1 MLPGAN
7 KNSYII
13 NSYSSSWHDSNIN

>member
-13 NSYSSSWHDSNIN
+13 NSYSSSWHYSNIN